1 VKDVTPEQIHEDLRA
16 LRGSM
21 ERVADNHS
29 AQVGKLNERIT
40 DLQVQVGGLQASRDF
55 TALALQAMIRQG
67 VTDALADHERR
78 VTLRAEAVEKR
89 LEILEAD
96 RLRME
101 GMTRA
106 AKLGMTVAQLPGFG
120 AALYLLGQLL
130 GLWGPHVSSPP

>member
-1 VKDVTPEQIHEDLRA
+1 MTPEQIHEDFRA
-16 LRGSM
+16 LRAYM
-21 ERVADNHS
+21 ERGAENHS
-29 AQVGKLNERIT
+29 AQVTKLNERIT

-78 VTLRAEAVEKR
+78 VTSCTDSLEKR
-89 LEILEAD
+89 LETLEAE

-106 AKLGMTVAQLPGFG
+106 AKFGMTVAQLPGFG
-120 AALYLLGQLL
+120 AALYLLGQVI
-130 GLWGPHVSSPP
+130 GLWGHHPPATP